1 MKFKLPLRRKAPQK
15 PAQAPA
21 AGLWGADQA
30 KTIQQMSEAASRLFA
45 QTGDDTGR
53 RLAQV
58 LVRFVDPSEGKAT
71 EDRATV
77 ALAFALVVLKSFDQ
91 ARADA
96 KATGVLTEAHLLY
109 LCIVQETEEL
119 FERLKHLV
127 PEIDAAFGPSSN
139 PKPQEG

>member
-21 AGLWGADQA
+21 AGLWGDDQA
-30 KTIQQMSEAASRLFA
+30 KTVQEMSEAASRLFA
-45 QTGDDTGR
+45 ETGDDTAR

-58 LVRFVDPSEGKAT
+58 LVRFVDPSEGKAAD
-71 EDRATV
+71 DRTGV
-77 ALAFALVVLKSFDQ
+77 ALAFTLVVLKAFGQ

-96 KATGVLTEAHLLY
+96 KASGVLTEAELLY
-109 LCIVQETEEL
+109 LCLTQETEEL
-119 FERLKHLV
+119 FQRLTRLV
-127 PEIDAAFGPSSN
+127 HEIDAAFGPSSN